1 MLLAGQYW
9 IFYFFLVLSSCHLTS
24 QTWQSISTQ
33 PVHVSDVQ
41 ELIRDMDLILQQTS
55 LQVQV
60 TSRVKQILGTV
71 LLLTGGVIFSYC
83 ATRESIPAVLQ
94 FTTGDFG

>member
-1 MLLAGQYW
+1 ML
-9 IFYFFLVLSSCHLTS
+9 SNCHFTS

-33 PVHVSDVQ
+33 PVPVSDVQ
-41 ELIRDMDLILQQTS
+41 ELIGDMDLIPQQTS

-60 TSRVKQILGTV
+60 TSRAKQILGTV
-71 LLLTGGVIFSYC
+71 LLLTGRVIFSYC
-83 ATRESIPAVLQ
+83 AARESIPAVLQ

>member
-1 MLLAGQYW
+1 M
-9 IFYFFLVLSSCHLTS
+9 FYFFPMLSNCHFTS
-24 QTWQSISTQ
+24 QTLQSISTQ
-33 PVHVSDVQ
+33 PIPVSDVQ

-55 LQVQV
+55 LQAQV
-60 TSRVKQILGTV
+60 VSRVKQILD
-71 LLLTGGVIFSYC
+71 LLTGGVILSYC